1 MRTDYHN
8 RVAQRSKYTDEILR
22 VVSDAGRP
30 VSVDEIRDA
39 LRSSGVGTATVYRV
53 VNNCVE
59 GGKLKRVELPNAA
72 ARFEPADLPHHHHF
86 ECDSCRKVYDV
97 PGCAPGVADLAPE
110 GFEVS
115 QHEILLKGT
124 CPECQ
129 EASV

>member
-1 MRTDYHN
+1 MRIDYHN
-8 RVAQRSKYTDEILR
+8 HVAQRSRYTDEILR

-30 VSVDEIRDA
+30 VSVDEIRDV
-39 LRSSGVGTATVYRV
+39 LRESGVGTATVYRV

-59 GGKLKRVELPNAA
+59 DGKLKKVELPNAA

-97 PGCAPGVADLAPE
+97 PGCAHGVVDLAPE

-124 CPECQ
+124 CPDCQ